1 MPRTMVSNVGEL
13 IRACVSRC
21 TARRASNINVNHRT
35 PLGTES
41 AAAEFAFP
49 INIVPCLLYIAIRL
63 FTTGW
68 RVKTQEVCW
77 LELAPARDALGR
89 IKS

>member
-1 MPRTMVSNVGEL
+1 MLPRTIVSNVGEL
-13 IRACVSRC
+13 IRARESRRR
-21 TARRASNINVNHRT
+21 ARRASNINVNHRT

-41 AAAEFAFP
+41 AAAKFAFP

-68 RVKTQEVCW
+68 RIET
-77 LELAPARDALGR
+77 R
-89 IKS
+89 